1 MKNRVRIFLRLILL
15 LLTSSAAA
23 PTSAE
28 LAVIA
33 NPDNPLSAI
42 TISEVTRIYLGKTR
56 LFPSGERVTPVDQ
69 AEDRYAR
76 EHFYQAVAEMDNT
89 AVKQYWSRLM
99 FSGKGYPPETL
110 SDNESVRN
118 WVAEHASG
126 LGYIDRKFA
135 DKSVKVLLIIP

>member
-1 MKNRVRIFLRLILL
+1 MKNRVRIFLRLTLL
-15 LLTSSAAA
+15 LLTSGAAA

-33 NPDNPLSAI
+33 NPDNPLSTI
-42 TISEVTRIYLGKTR
+42 TVSEVARIYLGKTR
-56 LFPSGERVTPVDQ
+56 LFPSGEKVTPVDQ
-69 AEDRYAR
+69 AVDRYAR

-99 FSGKGYPPETL
+99 FSGKGYPPEAL
-110 SDNESVRN
+110 SDDEFVRN
-118 WVAEHASG
+118 WVAEHPSG
-126 LGYIDRKFA
+126 LGYIDRKSA